1 MRGKLKLVCYCVY
14 LLLFSIWIFVFF
26 ICVFCVYD
34 VGLFYRKG
42 ENILFVCIVK
52 MIRIICKSCNLLIGK
67 IENFSGRYLNMC
79 RIIYVKKKIIFCV
92 VKFMCIVL

>member
-1 MRGKLKLVCYCVY
+1 MMLDYFIEKVR
-14 LLLFSIWIFVFF
+14 IF
-26 ICVFCVYD
+26 Y
-34 VGLFYRKG
+34 
-42 ENILFVCIVK
+42 FVCIVK
-52 MIRIICKSCNLLIGK
+52 MVRIICKSCNLLIGK